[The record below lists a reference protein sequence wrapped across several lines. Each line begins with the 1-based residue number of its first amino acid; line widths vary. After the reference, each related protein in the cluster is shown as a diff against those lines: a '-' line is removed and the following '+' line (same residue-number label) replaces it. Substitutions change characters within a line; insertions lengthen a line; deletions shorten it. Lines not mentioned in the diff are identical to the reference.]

1 MFVGVVDGIITRY
14 PTRFHGE
21 GDVKPK
27 RVIRGIRRHFH
38 LTDEDGITDKDFY
51 GRA

>member
-1 MFVGVVDGIITRY
+1 MFVGVVEGRITRY
-14 PTRFHGE
+14 PAKCHNE

-27 RVIRGIRRHFH
+27 AVVHAIRRHFH
-38 LTDEDGITDKDFY
+38 LTEDHGVTDKEFY